1 MLTETAPPRLDD
13 DTDARILRALS
24 ADARATLADLSAAV
38 GLSVSA
44 VQARVR
50 RLESRGIIT
59 GYRVVV
65 DPEAVGKRIV
75 GDANLYVHGSNVPTI
90 YYGPSNETAHADV
103 ENVSLTRVVNS
114 SRIYALA
121 AMNYCGVG

>member
-1 MLTETAPPRLDD
+1 MLPRLDD

-24 ADARATLADLSAAV
+24 VDARATLADLSGAV

-50 RLESRGIIT
+50 RLESRGIIA

-65 DPEAVGKRIV
+65 DPEA
-75 GDANLYVHGSNVPTI
+75 
-90 YYGPSNETAHADV
+90 
-103 ENVSLTRVVNS
+103 
-114 SRIYALA
+114 
-121 AMNYCGVG
+121 